1 MCYCVPSAAAKYVTR
16 PLTGRQHE
24 REEKTNWQL
33 RTLATVTM
41 ATREKVISSFA
52 SHDKRHWAPRGRKI
66 HFHSL
71 SLFRVISLRSSPP
84 PSDSLPGALSS
95 FSFVEG
101 ALLHTKASIIS
112 IDNKGMCVTFVQLLL
127 SFPLCALAPL
137 KNDKIFQAVNRLEKE
152 KTPEATRCCATDHRE
167 SLPEVVTNTARL
179 AYTLRAKKPK
189 SNLLPVLMVGR

>member
-1 MCYCVPSAAAKYVTR
+1 MSILVFAFDLLHVGRVWIAARHGRTSIAVLFALRRRDRIPLKQKKMGKRKKIEMCYCVPSAAAKYVTR

-71 SLFRVISLRSSPP
+71 SLFRV
-84 PSDSLPGALSS
+84 S
-95 FSFVEG
+95 FS
-101 ALLHTKASIIS
+101 SIFRIS
-112 IDNKGMCVTFVQLLL
+112 PSSKG
-127 SFPLCALAPL
+127 
-137 KNDKIFQAVNRLEKE
+137 RY
-152 KTPEATRCCATDHRE
+152 
-167 SLPEVVTNTARL
+167 
-179 AYTLRAKKPK
+179 YTQKHP
-189 SNLLPVLMVGR
+189 

>member
-1 MCYCVPSAAAKYVTR
+1 MSGACGSPLDMGERALRYFSRSVGEIEFLCNKKKMGKRKKIEMCYCVPSAAAKYVTR

-71 SLFRVISLRSSPP
+71 SLFRV
-84 PSDSLPGALSS
+84 S
-95 FSFVEG
+95 FS
-101 ALLHTKASIIS
+101 SIFRIS
-112 IDNKGMCVTFVQLLL
+112 PSSKG
-127 SFPLCALAPL
+127 
-137 KNDKIFQAVNRLEKE
+137 RY
-152 KTPEATRCCATDHRE
+152 
-167 SLPEVVTNTARL
+167 
-179 AYTLRAKKPK
+179 YTQKHP
-189 SNLLPVLMVGR
+189 